1 MLNNEL
7 NIKSLITELSESIS
21 EVESTS
27 SASGYS
33 SASLVA
39 AELEDAWDL
48 AGSYKSNHTFDSQ
61 SAFKNFQQSIIT
73 EVPSVSV
80 ESAEAVSNLSLFFSK
95 TATKAVAIAATVAL
109 VAGFWFLYPEKYTS
123 LANETEQ
130 IKTFAMQDGS
140 VLTMFPGSIMN
151 IFGDQD
157 SDKNKVSLEE
167 GQIYADVKVSKNPLV
182 MNLAGN
188 RLLISGT
195 VFAAE
200 TGNDDVVIN
209 VFEGGG
215 VYYYGDKTF
224 QLSEGT
230 KLVHNLKTNEVTE
243 YIGADKTIVDFTRG
257 SISFVDTPL
266 EEVFDRLG
274 SFYNV
279 DFDYDVSKVS
289 DMNFTSAVL
298 DNQNLESIIE
308 TIEISFDLNADKVS
322 GNTYEV
328 TFK

>member
-1 MLNNEL
+1 MLNNDL

-27 SASGYS
+27 AASGYT

-48 AGSYKSNHTFDSQ
+48 AGSYKSNHTFDAK
-61 SAFKNFQQSIIT
+61 SAFKNFQNSIAT
-73 EVPSVSV
+73 DVPSVGV
-80 ESAEAVSNLSLFFSK
+80 ESAAAASALSLFFSK
-95 TATKAVAIAATVAL
+95 TATKVVAVAATVAL

-140 VLTMFPGSIMN
+140 IMTMFPGSIMN
-151 IFGDQD
+151 IFGDLNNVE
-157 SDKNKVSLEE
+157 NKVSLEE

-188 RLLISGT
+188 QLLVSGT

-200 TGNDDVVIN
+200 TDNDDVVIN
-209 VFEGGG
+209 VFEGQG
-215 VYYYGDKTF
+215 VYYHGDETY

-230 KLVHNLKTNEVTE
+230 KLVHSLKTNEVTE
-243 YIGADKTIVDFTRG
+243 FIGADKTIVDFTRG

-266 EEVFDRLG
+266 EEVFSRLG

-308 TIEISFDLNADKVS
+308 TIEISFDLEASKVS
-322 GNTYEV
+322 GNNYKV

>member
-7 NIKSLITELSESIS
+7 NIKTLITELSESIS

-61 SAFKNFQQSIIT
+61 SAFKNFQQSIVA